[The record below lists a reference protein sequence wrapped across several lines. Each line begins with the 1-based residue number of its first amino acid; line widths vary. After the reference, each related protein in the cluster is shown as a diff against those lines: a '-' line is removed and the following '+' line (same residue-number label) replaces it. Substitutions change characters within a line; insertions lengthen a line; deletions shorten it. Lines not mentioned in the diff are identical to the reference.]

1 MFKFSVVSE
10 TTPGTS
16 TMAVLCSGLEMATL
30 ENDQL
35 WALKEIQQGAG
46 AQVIFFFFFTF
57 SHGYISWICL
67 FRSSMTRMG

>member
-30 ENDQL
+30 ENAQL
-35 WALKEIQQGAG
+35 WALKRIQQGDSTQLNDKDGISPAG
-46 AQVIFFFFFTF
+46 L
-57 SHGYISWICL
+57 YL
-67 FRSSMTRMG
+67 